1 MLMWAEKIR
10 PKNVDELVGQNIFTD
25 DLRKWKNITD
35 APRAIILAGP
45 SGTGKTS
52 AAYVA
57 AYELLGDSFNEHNFT
72 ITNGSDERGIDFIRN
87 DLKNL
92 MRIKPIDVERK
103 IVVIDEA
110 DGLTPSAQ
118 DAARQIIETYS
129 HNALVILTANELEKL
144 RPAIQSRCTVYNFR
158 PVVPSIGAGRLWEVL
173 REVGATDEVLEAWTP
188 HLIPLVEMMQGDM
201 RGCMNLLE
209 SVSPEEDSLGKRLE
223 HLSNLES
230 EDGAEFILDG
240 KYMKLRNSLHKKLN
254 EGMPL
259 RSVMRKLYYDIEK
272 QFSKSESDKDK
283 LFDAMAAYGQIMDK
297 IYVWPMSDKAFC
309 DFMVATIRKE
319 VV

>member
-103 IVVIDEA
+103 IVVIDDIYTINYA
-110 DGLTPSAQ
+110 NYHKYTINFIFCRYIVAQ
-118 DAARQIIETYS
+118 NVFYYIDDIIDF
-129 HNALVILTANELEKL
+129 IELCF
-144 RPAIQSRCTVYNFR
+144 IQ
-158 PVVPSIGAGRLWEVL
+158 
-173 REVGATDEVLEAWTP
+173 
-188 HLIPLVEMMQGDM
+188 
-201 RGCMNLLE
+201 
-209 SVSPEEDSLGKRLE
+209 
-223 HLSNLES
+223 
-230 EDGAEFILDG
+230 
-240 KYMKLRNSLHKKLN
+240 
-254 EGMPL
+254 
-259 RSVMRKLYYDIEK
+259 
-272 QFSKSESDKDK
+272 
-283 LFDAMAAYGQIMDK
+283 K
-297 IYVWPMSDKAFC
+297 ICKC
-309 DFMVATIRKE
+309 
-319 VV
+319 